1 MQSTVL
7 NITQEEFES
16 SAVMTTLRDLV
27 EVIED
32 EVAPEEDP
40 LIAGII
46 LDLIETDRIRF
57 MDPRGA
63 VKILW
68 T

>member
-1 MQSTVL
+1 MHSTAM
-7 NITQEEFES
+7 NINHEESEN

-32 EVAPEEDP
+32 QVAPEEDP
-40 LIAGII
+40 LVAEIVLG
-46 LDLIETDRIRF
+46 LLETGRIRF
-57 MDPRGA
+57 MDPKGA